1 MWMVL
6 DSFPRV
12 EQVLVFDPIPSGKHT
27 FFVLLSFQSSS
38 FFGRLKVDFGFL
50 AVESSFF
57 LAHDLHLRLTELWPK
72 MKDDRSCAEALH
84 SEISADRWCVTSS
97 DLTFLKKEV
106 QAAIR
111 GCDIR
116 PHGRDDFEISDEIY
130 GPSIYTVNEQYI
142 KPVTS
147 LAGMMSWALMRN
159 PAGLDCHLF
168 ISHAWQEGI
177 FEFLGKVIHSWPR
190 GAQNAWCCMLANP
203 QNLNIES
210 FLQSPSHSPFAL
222 ALRKSDVVLV
232 VPNRHKSV
240 YTRLWCAYEAYL
252 AHQEGKTILIAKTS
266 NLHCIFVALGR
277 MAVAAI
283 IGAAVGS
290 FAREHRWPYS
300 QYVLWLASCAAVAA
314 YNVQHNLSRMILN
327 FFCVM
332 CCFIKLNYWVPI
344 YEWAVKWGFPWQ
356 IHFAAYLCF
365 FLMAAVFFCLLE
377 VDRVNAERTFLE
389 AEQLRHAFKGGF
401 GCKSVELSPL
411 LNKFENIV

>member
-6 DSFPRV
+6 DSFP
-12 EQVLVFDPIPSGKHT
+12 T
-27 FFVLLSFQSSS
+27 FFVLLSFQSNS

-111 GCDIR
+111 RCDIR

-222 ALRKSDVVLV
+222 ALRASDVVLV

-401 GCKSVELSPL
+401 GCKLSVELSPL
-411 LNKFENIV
+411 LNKFENINV